1 VTEPSRHTVAGTV
14 VTMPV
19 KIRTATQHMAMFSV
33 DADAAQRMIDYSGLQ
48 VCRHRPD
55 KAVVVLMLMHY
66 VDGDL
71 GQYYEYGTNVMVNPP
86 GSNAAGLRALQS
98 AAAFIHHL
106 PVDQAFTLEAGRS
119 IWGYPKVMA
128 DFAVRGADNPAA
140 VRGADNPA
148 AVRGADNPAGARGA
162 DDPSGAR
169 DGHHFGF
176 DVTIDGQFAV
186 GMEFKPGLRVPS
198 IFTSKPQ
205 VHPTYSHLDGIT
217 RETAG
222 EMRLSGVRYRPGG
235 ATVRLGRHPYGRE
248 LALLGFPKRAL
259 ISSSAENVEMTF
271 ADAKEIA

>member
-1 VTEPSRHTVAGTV
+1 VTPVSQHTIAGTV

-19 KIRTATQHMAMFSV
+19 KIRAATQHMAMFSV
-33 DADAAQRMIDYSGLQ
+33 NADAAQRMIDYSGLQ
-48 VCRHRPD
+48 VCRHRPN

-66 VDGDL
+66 VEGDL

-86 GSNAAGLRALQS
+86 GSNASGLRALQS

-128 DFAVRGADNPAA
+128 DFMI
-140 VRGADNPA
+140 
-148 AVRGADNPAGARGA
+148 
-162 DDPSGAR
+162 R
-169 DGHHFGF
+169 DGRRFGF

-186 GMEFKPGLRVPS
+186 GMEFLPGLRAPS
-198 IFTSKPQ
+198 AFTSKPQ
-205 VHPTYSHLDGIT
+205 VHPTYSHLDGVT

-235 ATVRLGRHPYGRE
+235 VRVRLGEHPYGKE
-248 LALLGFPKRAL
+248 LASLGFAKRAML
-259 ISSSAENVEMTF
+259 SSSADNVEMTF
-271 ADAKEIA
+271 GDAKEIA